1 MEPPEYEIGR
11 ASSWQSIM
19 SKIEKIENFIPIGGI
34 ITIHYLMSI
43 NLQDVAK
50 LRSMITLKININYI
64 GDYE

>member
-1 MEPPEYEIGR
+1 
-11 ASSWQSIM
+11 M
-19 SKIEKIENFIPIGGI
+19 SKSEKIGNFIPIGGI
-34 ITIHYLMSI
+34 LTIHHLKSI